1 MGVFTRILDIVG
13 HGKFAEG
20 RKGVSAVARKIKDK
34 LLDSRE
40 TRRKLPPRGKPYLS
54 RTSDRNIHLGYRR
67 LKGRAGTWCRRLY
80 DGGGK
85 YRYEPI
91 GDADDLADAD
101 GVEILDFW
109 QALAKAGAPKAVSAG
124 PYTVDQACDD
134 YLAYLRSDGRSEA
147 AIRDAEYRI
156 DPFVRSVLGTRQVE
170 TLKAKDY
177 REWLAGVAKTAPR
190 LRTKPGKAQKHR
202 QSSDDRARKATA
214 NRVWTPFKAALNHAF
229 KEGMVKSDAEW
240 RKVRPFKDAG
250 SARIRYL
257 QIAEAKRFIN
267 ACDADFRLPVQAALA
282 TGARWGEITKLRAAD
297 FDADAS
303 TVFIAQSKS
312 GKARHVRL
320 SGEGVKFF
328 KQACAGRAGDE
339 LIFRK
344 ADGGEWK
351 KSHQARPMAD
361 ACERAKI
368 TPPISFHILR
378 HTYASHMVKSG
389 APLHVVALNLGHI
402 SKDGQPDV
410 RMVTRHYAHLEST
423 HVAKLIEE
431 HAPRFG
437 FKPDRVAALPR

>member
-1 MGVFTRILDIVG
+1 M
-13 HGKFAEG
+13 E
-20 RKGVSAVARKIKDK
+20 GVSAVARKIKDK

-40 TRRKLPPRGKPYLS
+40 ARRKLAPRGKPYLA
-54 RTSDRNIHLGYRR
+54 RTSDRSIHLGYRR
-67 LKGRAGTWCRRLY
+67 LKGRTGTWCRRLY
-80 DGGGK
+80 DGDGK
-85 YRYEPI
+85 YRYEAI
-91 GDADDLADAD
+91 ADADDLADAD
-101 GVEILDFW
+101 GIGVLDFW
-109 QALAKAGAPKAVSAG
+109 QALAKAGTPKAVPAG
-124 PYTVDQACDD
+124 PYTVNQACDD
-134 YLAYLRSDGRSEA
+134 YIAFLRSDGRSEE

-156 DPFVRSVLGTRQVE
+156 DAFVRALGTRQVE
-170 TLKAKDY
+170 ALKAKDY
-177 REWLAGVAKTAPR
+177 REWLAGVAKAAPR
-190 LRTKPGKAQKHR
+190 LRTRPGKAQRHR
-202 QSSDDRARKATA
+202 QGADGRARKATA

-257 QIAEAKRFIN
+257 QIAEAKRFLN
-267 ACDADFRLPVQAALA
+267 ACDADFRLPVQAALT
-282 TGARWGEITKLRAAD
+282 TGARWGEITRLKVAD

-320 SGEGVKFF
+320 NGEGVRFF

-344 ADGGEWK
+344 ANGSEWR

-361 ACERAKI
+361 ACERARIEPAI
-368 TPPISFHILR
+368 TFHILR
-378 HTYASHMVKSG
+378 HTYASLMVKSG
-389 APLHVVALNLGHI
+389 APLHIVALNLGHV

-437 FKPDRVAALPR
+437 FKPDKVVALSR